1 MPVTKLTIQNFRN
14 IEHIDW
20 ESSPGLNVLEGE
32 NAQGKTN
39 FLEAVY
45 FLANGRSFRTSD
57 ETHLIQ
63 FGKGELGLHGLLQQG
78 DLETPVEV
86 RFSLE
91 KREVRFQGKTL
102 RGLAKLHEWMRVLVF
117 TPDSCSLFR
126 GTPSGRRRYFDHAA
140 SVQCAGY
147 TDLLQRYHRVLR
159 QRNQILEQG
168 GAPPCLKESFDLQW
182 AELAS
187 QVMQVRHTYL
197 EDLLPL
203 WKMRLE
209 SLFRLA
215 FPLEV
220 RWEGRIGQA
229 SPDPQ
234 TLLNKL
240 EEVREEERHYRVTLL
255 GPQREDLVARVE
267 GTLLREIASQ
277 GQQRMLVIALKLAE
291 ADLFQEKFR
300 RAPIFLLDDLGS
312 ELDAGHLE
320 KLLQVLG
327 DLHAQ
332 TFLTTAQRG
341 IYRSLKA
348 RTFRV
353 QGGGLTA
360 VD

>member
-14 IEHIDW
+14 IEYIDW
-20 ESSPGLNVLEGE
+20 EPSLGLNVLEGE

-39 FLEAVY
+39 FLEAIY

-63 FGKGELGLHGLLQQG
+63 FGKDNAGLHGLLRQG
-78 DLETPVEV
+78 DLESPIEV

-91 KREVRFQGKTL
+91 KREVRFQGKAL

-126 GTPSGRRRYFDHAA
+126 GTPFSRRRYFDHATT
-140 SVQCAGY
+140 VQCAGY
-147 TDLLQRYHRVLR
+147 ADLLQRYYRVLR
-159 QRNQILEQG
+159 QRNQILERG
-168 GAPPCLKESFDLQW
+168 EVPPSLKESFDLQW

-187 QVMQVRHTYL
+187 QVMQARHAYL

-220 RWEGRIGQA
+220 RWEGRIGEA
-229 SPDPQ
+229 SPNPQ
-234 TLLNKL
+234 TFLTKL
-240 EEVREEERHYRVTLL
+240 EEFQEEERRYRVTLL
-255 GPQREDLVARVE
+255 GPQRDDLVARVE
-267 GTLLREIASQ
+267 GALLREIASQ

-341 IYRSLKA
+341 TYRPLRACTWEVRKGS
-348 RTFRV
+348 FF
-353 QGGGLTA
+353 
-360 VD
+360 DC